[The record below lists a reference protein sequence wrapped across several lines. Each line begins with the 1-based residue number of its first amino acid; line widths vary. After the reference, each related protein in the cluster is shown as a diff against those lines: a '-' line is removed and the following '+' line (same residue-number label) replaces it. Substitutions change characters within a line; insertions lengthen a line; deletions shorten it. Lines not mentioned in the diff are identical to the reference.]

1 MHIPDSYQQTPANI
15 SINAENKS
23 KSSHRLPKQNT
34 KPRESSVNNT
44 YTLKQM
50 AKYK

>member
-1 MHIPDSYQQTPANI
+1 MQK
-15 SINAENKS
+15 INQKAVID
-23 KSSHRLPKQNT
+23 RLPKQNT